1 MHDNGVLRAPR
12 QVLFGQGAVAALGTV
27 VTGLGARVLVCTDD
41 YLVGAPPGQRALRS
55 LRDAGLAVHVLATA
69 LPELPK
75 ANVEETIAL
84 ARAYAPDVVV
94 GVGGGSCLDLAKLV
108 ALGLAHDGPLEAFY
122 GENAVPGPV
131 VPTVAVPT
139 TAGTGSEAT
148 PVAVLG
154 DPGREL
160 KVGISSPH
168 LIPWA
173 AICDPRLTHGAP
185 PHVTAYAG
193 IDALAHAIEAYCA
206 TRADSVDAVAERVF
220 TGANV
225 LTDGFALQAIGHLA
239 GGLRGAHADEPD
251 GRARTMQGSLAA
263 GLAFGTAG
271 TAAAH
276 ALQYPLGARTKTPH
290 GLGVGLLLPFVMRFI
305 APASERRLA
314 DVAVAMGAGDS
325 AAEAIE
331 AVRALAADLGL
342 PPSLDALGVQPEEIA
357 PMARQA
363 VGIDRLIRNSPRP
376 LDAGDAERIL
386 DAALH
391 GDLARLDPSTPET
404 HR

>member
-12 QVLFGQGAVAALGTV
+12 QVLLGDGAVDALGRV
-27 VTGLGARVLVCTDD
+27 VARLGRRVLVCTDD
-41 YLVGAPPGQRALRS
+41 YLASALPGRRAVAS
-55 LRDAGLAVHVLATA
+55 LHRAGLDVHVLGTA

-75 ANVEETIAL
+75 ANVEETTVL
-84 ARAYAPDVVV
+84 ARAYEPDVVV
-94 GVGGGSCLDLAKLV
+94 GVGGGSSLDLAKLV
-108 ALGLAHDGPLEAFY
+108 ALGLSHDGPLESFY

-131 VPTVAVPT
+131 LPLVAVPT
-139 TAGTGSEAT
+139 TAGTGSEVT

-154 DPGREL
+154 DPEREL
-160 KVGISSPH
+160 KVGISSSH

-173 AICDPRLTHGAP
+173 AVCDPQLTHGAP
-185 PHVTAYAG
+185 PHVTAHAG

-206 TRADSVDAVAERVF
+206 TPTERVETAAERVF
-220 TGANV
+220 TGANA
-225 LTDGFALQAIGHLA
+225 LTDGFALQAIRQLA
-239 GGLRGAHADEPD
+239 SGLRGAYADEPA
-251 GRARTMQGSLAA
+251 GRAAAMHGSLAA

-290 GLGVGLLLPFVMRFI
+290 GLGVGLLLPYVMRFV
-305 APASERRLA
+305 APVAGERLA
-314 DVAVAMGAGDS
+314 DVAIAMGAGDS
-325 AAEAIE
+325 AGEAID
-331 AVRALAADLGL
+331 AVRTLAGDLGL
-342 PPSLDALGVQPEEIA
+342 PPTLDALGVQPEEIA

-363 VGIDRLIRNSPRP
+363 AGIERLIRNSPRHV
-376 LDAGDAERIL
+376 DAQDAERIF

-391 GDLARLDPSTPET
+391 GDLARLDLSTPEI